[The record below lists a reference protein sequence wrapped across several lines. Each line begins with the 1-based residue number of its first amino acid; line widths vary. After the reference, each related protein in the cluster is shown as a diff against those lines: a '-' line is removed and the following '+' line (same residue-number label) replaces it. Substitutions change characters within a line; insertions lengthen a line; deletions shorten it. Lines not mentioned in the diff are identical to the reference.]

1 MNSRDFAEIAFKM
14 LGVFIL
20 VTVLIQM
27 PVLVSSANSTF
38 EPRLAYW
45 FLGWVIEA
53 AAGLA
58 LILFGGNLA
67 RRVIPDRGTLHLNIS
82 SVELKV
88 VAFAVVGLVTLI
100 SGIKDTAVLAVPVLT
115 KPAWDEANVVSYLWR
130 TQAQLVVR
138 ATVEIVIGVLLL
150 IRRDWIHN
158 VWSILRGRER
168 YEVG

>member
-1 MNSRDFAEIAFKM
+1 MNSRDFAEIAFKI

-27 PVLVSSANSTF
+27 PVIVSSANSTF

-53 AAGLA
+53 AAGLV

-67 RRVIPDRGTLHLNIS
+67 RRVIPDRGTLQLSIS
-82 SVELKV
+82 AVELKL

-100 SGIKDTAVLAVPVLT
+100 SGIKDASVLAVPVLN
-115 KPAWDEANVVSYLWR
+115 KPTWDEANVFSYLWQN
-130 TQAQLVVR
+130 QAQLVVR
-138 ATVEIVIGVLLL
+138 ATVETVIGVLLL
-150 IRRDWIHN
+150 IRRDSIHN
-158 VWSILRGRER
+158 IWSILRGRER
-168 YEVG
+168 YEAG